1 MSVWSPRA
9 STELA
14 TGGGAQSLLPSSQ
27 ARPPAVESP
36 PPRSGPSTQ
45 AGIKWLG
52 QRLVAHP
59 VGRPKHFGRRQP
71 RILYRLHPYAILL
84 VHDKHPF
91 TVRGKRAPTWE
102 MQDHSKLGRMLLSGC
117 STRVLLAVPT
127 WGKANSVEKN
137 ISFSSSSA
145 YHLPRMKL
153 KRHFFPTPNSLK
165 RSNIATSPNYRI
177 LASSRTRKNNKITV
191 IMPSNT

>member
-1 MSVWSPRA
+1 MQNHQSSEIGSGGVVYCFHDRFLLLESVIVSILKGVYCLFFSRSTMS
-9 STELA
+9 
-14 TGGGAQSLLPSSQ
+14 GNFPSDEVGKSY
-27 ARPPAVESP
+27 
-36 PPRSGPSTQ
+36 T
-45 AGIKWLG
+45 
-52 QRLVAHP
+52 HP

-177 LASSRTRKNNKITV
+177 
-191 IMPSNT
+191 